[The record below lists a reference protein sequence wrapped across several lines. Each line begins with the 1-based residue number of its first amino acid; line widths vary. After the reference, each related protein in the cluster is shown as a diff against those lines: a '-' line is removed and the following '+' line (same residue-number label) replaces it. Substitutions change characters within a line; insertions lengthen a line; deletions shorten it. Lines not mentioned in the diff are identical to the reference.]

1 MLLRNLSMPRLNSSG
16 HFNAGSGI
24 QNSSC
29 FTSLNSMLD
38 SNNTPQQSLL
48 ILDNFSYQN
57 ASIFTTTKGFSEDN
71 TSVIYGVILVGLSRN
86 SWKAGDRSTLFLQR
100 KETSEG

>member
-16 HFNAGSGI
+16 HFNAASGI
-24 QNSSC
+24 QKCSC
-29 FTSLNSMLD
+29 CTSLNSMLD
-38 SNNTPQQSLL
+38 SNTPARQSYL
-48 ILDNFSYQN
+48 ILDNFSYKN
-57 ASIFTTTKGFSEDN
+57 AYIFNTTKGFSEDN